1 MKCNFFNDVDLPI
14 QFLEFLVQEI
24 EVEQRLKEIQDIAKA
39 ELAAAISSEKA
50 SQIEKMAE
58 ANLHV

>member
-1 MKCNFFNDVDLPI
+1 M
-14 QFLEFLVQEI
+14 QEK
-24 EVEQRLKEIQDIAKA
+24 EVEQKLKEIQDIAKA
-39 ELAAAISSEKA
+39 ELTAAIASEKA